1 MNFGAFFRYTNHILY
16 VVGERMKARFFSDKP
31 RLVFFIVYT
40 LLFIIAVRAIGYV
53 LPFILALLIAVI
65 MKPLYDHLRHRFNFR
80 SAFAATAITVLIFGT
95 LLGIVGFLLFLVVRQ
110 ALSLLDTYGYMISEY
125 IRSPELF
132 GALRDGLLS
141 GKLFDTASGLLSALF
156 QAVPLAIT
164 FVAVTF
170 ALSVYF
176 LHHISAFRDRLLK
189 RAGEDYAPLLSRI
202 FGTAY
207 HMVRS
212 FIRSYLVLYLITFI
226 EAVFIFYL
234 TGVEYPLAFAFITAI
249 ADILPVLGPGVVYLP
264 LAISFI
270 LYKNY
275 LAGVTLIVFFLI
287 TVIIRQVIE
296 PKIVSDGV
304 KLHPLVVLSAIYFS
318 IVSMNIWVLFYVV
331 SIFLSFKVLD
341 TAGAFDKSIDSSAK
355 ENKKVDIS

>member
-1 MNFGAFFRYTNHILY
+1 MARIRERFSRLHPVAHPANGLY
-16 VVGERMKARFFSDKP
+16 ARRP
-31 RLVFFIVYT
+31 PPE
-40 LLFIIAVRAIGYV
+40 LLAE
-53 LPFILALLIAVI
+53 P
-65 MKPLYDHLRHRFNFR
+65 DHLHVHR
-80 SAFAATAITVLIFGT
+80 AFGH
-95 LLGIVGFLLFLVVRQ
+95 GLVE
-110 ALSLLDTYGYMISEY
+110 SLY
-125 IRSPELF
+125 
-132 GALRDGLLS
+132 
-141 GKLFDTASGLLSALF
+141 
-156 QAVPLAIT
+156 
-164 FVAVTF
+164 
-170 ALSVYF
+170 
-176 LHHISAFRDRLLK
+176 
-189 RAGEDYAPLLSRI
+189 
-202 FGTAY
+202 
-207 HMVRS
+207 
-212 FIRSYLVLYLITFI
+212 
-226 EAVFIFYL
+226 
-234 TGVEYPLAFAFITAI
+234 GVEYPLAFAFITAI
-249 ADILPVLGPGVVYLP
+249 ADILPVLGPGVVYIP